1 MILSR
6 AYDFFINDTVFA
18 DKIKISAY
26 LKILLSLKTAL
37 IAIFLLVLKRDDNE
51 NLNLYGFLF
60 INLLILE
67 IATFNFAANQIA
79 STLDAFYQNR
89 LNDLIEGTEDH
100 IEDHEHFQELIVEAR
115 ELYLF
120 IILRLPFYITIISLV
135 LYLIYLNYMMFIFS
149 CFLFGLFLIST
160 KLVEEKC
167 SIEEKNKYNPKKNKA
182 ILEKWIRRSN
192 LYNLNFQ
199 NDTFKSK
206 RKIIIKFII
215 INNLISYLFL
225 FFGSIIIIK
234 MGTLNLKS
242 YFDDLLVFVSIWCL
256 YQGLLSFNIN
266 RYYDYNQNY
275 NIQNLILFKPDYIS
289 EKTWSELSLNV
300 TGKKLQIKK
309 GDIVEVIT
317 DYSKFINYFYCD
329 EKNQDTF
336 NIEFIQDLKCIK
348 DEESNLLKNEIEWLK
363 NDTNTFKFQIEEN
376 SKIPFEKILKIF
388 DYNNMYV
395 DINSVINLSDYNNL
409 QRKIIKICLAL
420 HENTSILILENLF
433 EDLLDDEKYFLLGN
447 LISYLQQ
454 KKITAILIN
463 KNKIEKFTF
472 SDSLNL
478 K

>member
-1 MILSR
+1 
-6 AYDFFINDTVFA
+6 
-18 DKIKISAY
+18 
-26 LKILLSLKTAL
+26 
-37 IAIFLLVLKRDDNE
+37 
-51 NLNLYGFLF
+51 
-60 INLLILE
+60 
-67 IATFNFAANQIA
+67 
-79 STLDAFYQNR
+79 
-89 LNDLIEGTEDH
+89 
-100 IEDHEHFQELIVEAR
+100 
-115 ELYLF
+115 
-120 IILRLPFYITIISLV
+120 
-135 LYLIYLNYMMFIFS
+135 
-149 CFLFGLFLIST
+149 
-160 KLVEEKC
+160 
-167 SIEEKNKYNPKKNKA
+167 
-182 ILEKWIRRSN
+182 
-192 LYNLNFQ
+192 
-199 NDTFKSK
+199 
-206 RKIIIKFII
+206 
-215 INNLISYLFL
+215 
-225 FFGSIIIIK
+225 
-234 MGTLNLKS
+234 
-242 YFDDLLVFVSIWCL
+242 
-256 YQGLLSFNIN
+256 LLSFNIN